1 MTLPFIDPIEL
12 GDWCYPLTLL
22 GIVAVMNVV
31 NFTDGA
37 DGLAAGVCTI
47 AAATFALIA
56 LSLNRDAAGVLAALT
71 AGAAIG
77 FLWHNFHPASIFMGD
92 AGSNLLGLL
101 LACVAI
107 QGVLKTAAV
116 VALFFPLLILAVP
129 ALDATFVVA
138 KRIKYGRPVYS
149 ADRWHF
155 HHRFANIGFSQ
166 RRTVLYLYGW
176 TLSLAALALAMRFV
190 PYSDDDGTL
199 HVGWTLVIVAF
210 ALIAVAAS
218 VYLVIVLEILKFKRF
233 RERELRRQVET
244 GEIAALSEAEIERRD
259 RPRGGDRRVPGR
271 CGCRPRRTTS
281 RPSAGLTVL
290 FRRRSL
296 DGIRAGEITLAFRRW
311 DRPRARAGGRQR
323 TVVGELAI
331 DSVEPVD
338 RGRDH
343 AGGRRAR
350 RARVARRA
358 ARRARRARR
367 RPDLAHRVALGRR
380 GPAPRAARARRPRRR
395 GADGAARAAGAPR
408 RSEPHGPWTR
418 QTLDLIA
425 AHPELRAEDLA
436 ALGRPRE
443 APFKRDVRK
452 LKELGLTESL
462 LIGYRLSPRGR
473 ALLDARPT
481 RDACARPT
489 CNMLGASTRCVRT
502 ATPARGGGAAICAL
516 GVRRS
521 PTPGRGADPLP
532 AAPER
537 TRRDSRSR
545 SALGA

>member
-1 MTLPFIDPIEL
+1 MDELDALWAFLVAAVVAFAVTPPTARFATRLGVLHYPRERDLHDSPVPGLGGLAILAAAVVAALIFLPAGKETRGIVGGAIAIALIGAVDDWKPGGLHPFVKLAGQFAAAAIPVWCDVRVENLTLPFVDPIDL
-12 GDWCYPLTLL
+12 GDWGYPLTLI

-47 AAATFALIA
+47 AAATFAILA
-56 LSLNRDAAGVLAALT
+56 LSLDRDDAGVLAALT
-71 AGAAIG
+71 AGAAVG

-199 HVGWTLVIVAF
+199 NAGWAIVIGAF
-210 ALIAVAAS
+210 ALVALAAS

-244 GEIAALSEAEIERRD
+244 GEIPALRRPETGEFEA
-259 RPRGGDRRVPGR
+259 V
-271 CGCRPRRTTS
+271 
-281 RPSAGLTVL
+281 
-290 FRRRSL
+290 
-296 DGIRAGEITLAFRRW
+296 
-311 DRPRARAGGRQR
+311 
-323 TVVGELAI
+323 
-331 DSVEPVD
+331 
-338 RGRDH
+338 GRD
-343 AGGRRAR
+343 
-350 RARVARRA
+350 
-358 ARRARRARR
+358 
-367 RPDLAHRVALGRR
+367 
-380 GPAPRAARARRPRRR
+380 
-395 GADGAARAAGAPR
+395 
-408 RSEPHGPWTR
+408 
-418 QTLDLIA
+418 
-425 AHPELRAEDLA
+425 
-436 ALGRPRE
+436 
-443 APFKRDVRK
+443 
-452 LKELGLTESL
+452 
-462 LIGYRLSPRGR
+462 
-473 ALLDARPT
+473 
-481 RDACARPT
+481 
-489 CNMLGASTRCVRT
+489 
-502 ATPARGGGAAICAL
+502 
-516 GVRRS
+516 
-521 PTPGRGADPLP
+521 
-532 AAPER
+532 
-537 TRRDSRSR
+537 
-545 SALGA
+545 